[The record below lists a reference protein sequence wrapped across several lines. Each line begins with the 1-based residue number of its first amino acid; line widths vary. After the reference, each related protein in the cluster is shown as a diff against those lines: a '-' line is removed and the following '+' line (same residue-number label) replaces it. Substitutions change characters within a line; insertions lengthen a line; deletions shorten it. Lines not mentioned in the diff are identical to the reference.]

1 MNIRLSTT
9 NNFHNKD
16 NRAPLKPDR
25 DGNPSNLY
33 AYGAYNNVTM
43 PVGVIV
49 KHVTSGKTFCVAA
62 LTTNWR
68 KGENFQSAQIMGV
81 DFDQSP
87 GVDALLADS
96 FVRDHA
102 FLVYPTPS
110 HTEAA
115 PRSRI
120 LFALDTPITDQ
131 DQYRLLIKRLMHR
144 FSIPVDDAC
153 KDTVRQFHGSD
164 LMGWKANETAV
175 LPISILE
182 GLPSHPDELKP
193 TLARREPTPVRDE
206 PTRRRAEA
214 YGRAAKEGILKEA
227 LATPANVGQ
236 RHAAFNAAAMNLIA
250 RVKGGWY
257 GMENVE
263 SDLEWLGRQMGEDEK
278 EVMASIGGAWAKAE
292 PLDFV
297 LPENGNHAASEPQR
311 APTQERHGEP
321 EVAAPSVLW
330 RTSVEM
336 QRTYRESFTTP
347 RTNGTMPL
355 IFPLKALR
363 SFGGFACVLD
373 AGVLVGVVGMSGGM
387 KTSFLETITDAWRQ
401 MDANDV
407 LWWGTEWSPEGM
419 SVRAVQR
426 YGGANYS
433 DKQMHDLWLIEEQQG
448 IPPNARLGFPLPN
461 HVIEASKKASEIIE
475 SWAGVNHQIAEPVT
489 DVNTLLVLFAERIQ
503 RLREQGR
510 KVRVCVWDYVQL
522 LDLYSARTESEKI
535 TTLLG
540 KLKMFAIEH
549 QVVGLVASQVTKA
562 SSGAAKAGDD
572 VLQAESG
579 QHFRSDKFNL
589 VLTLNP
595 VYEGKLMTNR
605 GVINVAKNS
614 TGKTGVQTV
623 FIDPSKFKW
632 IDKAVPD
639 SQQVKAEDIDDVE
652 F

>member
-16 NRAPLKPDR
+16 NRAPMRPDK

-33 AYGAYNNVTM
+33 AYGAYGNVTM
-43 PVGVIV
+43 PIGVLV

-62 LTTNWR
+62 LTKNWR
-68 KGENFQSAQIMGV
+68 HGDNFQSAQIMGV

-87 GVDALLADS
+87 GVDALLADA

-110 HTEAA
+110 HTEEA

-144 FSIPVDDAC
+144 FNMPVDEGC

-175 LPISILE
+175 LPLSVLE
-182 GLPSHPDELKP
+182 GLPPHPDELKP
-193 TLARREPTPVRDE
+193 PIVRREPTPINDDAA
-206 PTRRRAEA
+206 RRRAEA
-214 YGRAAKEGILKEA
+214 YGKATKEGIIA
-227 LATPANVGQ
+227 DAIATPANVGQ
-236 RHAAFNAAAMNLIA
+236 RHAAFNEAAMNLIA

-263 SDLEWLGRQMGEDEK
+263 ADLRWLGQQMGEDEK
-278 EVMASIGGAWAKAE
+278 EVEASIRGAWSKATAY
-292 PLDFV
+292 DFA

-311 APTQERHGEP
+311 APAQQRHGEP
-321 EVAAPSVLW
+321 DVVAPAVIW
-330 RTSVEM
+330 RTSAETQ
-336 QRTYRESFTTP
+336 QRYRDSFDKP

-355 IFPLKALR
+355 VVPFKALHP
-363 SFGGFACVLD
+363 FGGYARILD
-373 AGVLVGVVGMSGGM
+373 VGVLVGVVGMSGGM
-387 KTSFLETITDAWRQ
+387 KTSFLETFTDACRQ
-401 MDANDV
+401 REETDV
-407 LWWGTEWSPEGM
+407 MWWGNEWTPDGM
-419 SVRAVQR
+419 ASRAVQR
-426 YGGANYS
+426 YGGARVD
-433 DKQMHDLWLIEEQQG
+433 DKLMHDLWLIESEQGVPIEQRYG
-448 IPPNARLGFPLPN
+448 KALPMS
-461 HVIEASKKASEIIE
+461 VERESKKISGIIE
-475 SWAGVNHQIAEPVT
+475 SWAGQNHQIEDPVT
-489 DVNTLLVLFAERIQ
+489 DINVLLALFAEQIKY
-503 RLREQGR
+503 LREHGR
-510 KVRVCVWDYVQL
+510 KVRMCVWDYVQL

-549 QVVGLVASQVTKA
+549 QVVGFVASQVTKQ

-595 VYEGKLMTNR
+595 VYEGKLLTNR

-632 IDKAVPD
+632 IDKAVPEN
-639 SQQVKAEDIDDVE
+639 QQVKQEDIDDVE